1 MRETMEWNYT
11 SWGLSSLAVYGILTG
26 IGVGISAMSSQL
38 QCSKMS
44 GTMSATYGAVWAAPP
59 ALLYVVATFFQQVRS
74 PFVHTLQSSPFGL
87 TDETAQFVGVGYLMA
102 LLTWIMTS
110 WTINRTERA
119 VCNPDAAEMTEFK
132 KKLIAELKQKQD
144 DEEKNAEVKINGANT
159 SQT

>member
-26 IGVGISAMSSQL
+26 IGIGISAMSSQL

-44 GTMSATYGAVWAAPP
+44 GSTSAVYGSVWAAPP
-59 ALLYVVATFFQQVRS
+59 TILYMVATFFQQVRS
-74 PFVHTLQSSPFGL
+74 PFVNTLKIAPFGL
-87 TDETAQFVGVGYLMA
+87 TEESAQFVGVGYLMA
-102 LLTWIMTS
+102 LVTWIMTS

-132 KKLIAELKQKQD
+132 KKLLAELQQKQQE
-144 DEEKNAEVKINGANT
+144 EEKNATTK
-159 SQT
+159 Q